1 MNKSPI
7 SFLGLIIWLIA
18 ALFFLYEF
26 FLRTFIGTVA
36 HQIIPDLHLTPE
48 SFALI
53 GSAYYIAYA
62 IMQIPVGVL
71 ADKFGVKLIMIF
83 AVLVCAVATWLFAQ
97 STGFGF
103 AFFSRFLMGFGS
115 SFAFICLLVIAVTWF
130 PRRYFGFFAGTS
142 QFIGTMGPLLAGG
155 PLVFFLSKTHG
166 NWRLVLSLIASFGV
180 LLALLILFIVRNK
193 PRGGEQA
200 LIYLKRPQG
209 LSQSLKLLFKN
220 SQMWYI
226 AFYSACVYASIV
238 VLGAIWGT
246 DYLEARGLTQRLAAD
261 MVSLAWFGFAVACP
275 LLGAFSDIARRRKPT
290 LIFCSLLGLLSTAII
305 TYVPIHEHWIYGF
318 LFFLIGMAASGQN
331 IGFAIIS
338 EHSSL
343 TTRAFGLGLNNAMI
357 ILLGAIIPPLIS
369 LFIDVSHGA
378 HLTASDFIIGFS
390 FLPALSVISFF
401 IAAFLIKETYG
412 KPQREPIVLK
422 TG

>member
-155 PLVFFLSKTHG
+155 PLVFFSQRRTA
-166 NWRLVLSLIASFGV
+166 IGV
-180 LLALLILFIVRNK
+180 LCSVLLR
-193 PRGGEQA
+193 
-200 LIYLKRPQG
+200 
-209 LSQSLKLLFKN
+209 
-220 SQMWYI
+220 
-226 AFYSACVYASIV
+226 
-238 VLGAIWGT
+238 
-246 DYLEARGLTQRLAAD
+246 
-261 MVSLAWFGFAVACP
+261 
-275 LLGAFSDIARRRKPT
+275 
-290 LIFCSLLGLLSTAII
+290 
-305 TYVPIHEHWIYGF
+305 
-318 LFFLIGMAASGQN
+318 
-331 IGFAIIS
+331 
-338 EHSSL
+338 
-343 TTRAFGLGLNNAMI
+343 
-357 ILLGAIIPPLIS
+357 
-369 LFIDVSHGA
+369 
-378 HLTASDFIIGFS
+378 
-390 FLPALSVISFF
+390 LSVFCW
-401 IAAFLIKETYG
+401 
-412 KPQREPIVLK
+412 RC
-422 TG
+422 